1 MRCLFGLIWIL
12 IAVAVLILFDWLNAR
27 VVAMDVL
34 GMLQYSVEV
43 LAEWG
48 DQLKSAMG
56 FGQEAAE
63 EVKSAV
69 EKAKAA
75 VEKISE

>member
-12 IAVAVLILFDWLNAR
+12 IAVAVLILFDWLDAR
-27 VVAMDVL
+27 AVAMDVL

-48 DQLKSAMG
+48 DQLKSALG
-56 FGQEAAE
+56 VSQEATE
-63 EVKSAV
+63 DVKSAV